1 MAEQQEPPPRRTLGD
16 YVMYQ
21 GPRHFSSIAIPTTAK
36 ALEINPDFLT
46 LISAY
51 QFTAMEHEDPYSHLD
66 TFYALIGTMGFQS
79 GDLENV
85 YMRLFSFS
93 LAGKAKE
100 WLKSLPNQS
109 LTSWKDVEEKFLQR
123 FFPISRY
130 IKAKSEISMF
140 RQGANE
146 VFCDTWERF
155 KMILRKCPNHG
166 FEDIAQL
173 SIFLNGLRSDI
184 KMLLDAAA
192 GGTMMA
198 LDVEQ
203 ATIIIDALTSTDY
216 KAQHDGQD
224 LHNKGLLEDALLAK
238 NKILTQQIEQLT
250 AQMAKLPQQLYVVHS
265 SQSQSQSIRCD
276 FCGDVHPNG
285 HCFYQN
291 NLPEVEDPSMLERM
305 NKVEDALTKIV
316 SAQDNSMAMIRSI
329 KIQMGQL
336 TKQIAQIPEEQNGQF
351 SVNSQTNS
359 KEHCDNVVAEKEEK
373 DETKGKRDEK
383 ERSEEEKIKRKSEN
397 KERGVLE
404 KDLSYPHSPSKKEKE
419 RKFFDKLLPKNYF
432 AGNLKQDSTFER
444 FRKNRSYIEER
455 NIELEDGYN
464 VIIPKGL
471 PQKFKDPG
479 SFNLPV
485 SIGALLVANALLDL
499 GASVNIIPLAML
511 KKIGDLEIKPTKMTL
526 KLADQVTKYP
536 YGVVEDVLV
545 KVDKFTFPVDF
556 VVMDMKEDEE
566 VPLIL
571 GRPFMKTARIIVDV
585 DKGEL
590 QVRTQDEEGKNVY
603 RMMQQRELSILK

>member
-1 MAEQQEPPPRRTLGD
+1 MAQEQAPPPRRTLGD

-21 GPRHFSSIAIPTTAK
+21 GPRHFSSIAIPATAK
-36 ALEINPDFLT
+36 ALEINPNFLT
-46 LISAY
+46 LINTH
-51 QFTAMEHEDPYSHLD
+51 QFTTMEHEDPYSHLD
-66 TFYALIGTMGFQS
+66 TFYELVGTMGFQFA
-79 GDLENV
+79 DIKIV
-85 YMRLFSFS
+85 YMRLFPFS
-93 LAGKAKE
+93 LAENAKD
-100 WLKSLPNQS
+100 WLRSLPNQS

-123 FFPISRY
+123 FFTIFSY
-130 IKAKSEISMF
+130 IKAKSEIFVF
-140 RQGANE
+140 RQGADE
-146 VFCDTWERF
+146 SFCETWERF
-155 KMILRKCPNHG
+155 KMMLRKCPNHG

-192 GGTMMA
+192 GGTTMT

-203 ATIIIDALTSTDY
+203 ATIIIDALASTDY

-224 LHNKGLLEDALLAK
+224 LNNKGLLEDAFLAK

-265 SQSQSQSIRCD
+265 SQSQSKSIRCD
-276 FCGDVHPNG
+276 FCGGVHPNG

-291 NLPEVEDPSMLERM
+291 NSPEADDPSMLERM
-305 NKVEDALTKIV
+305 
-316 SAQDNSMAMIRSI
+316 R
-329 KIQMGQL
+329 
-336 TKQIAQIPEEQNGQF
+336 
-351 SVNSQTNS
+351 
-359 KEHCDNVVAEKEEK
+359 
-373 DETKGKRDEK
+373 
-383 ERSEEEKIKRKSEN
+383 
-397 KERGVLE
+397 
-404 KDLSYPHSPSKKEKE
+404 
-419 RKFFDKLLPKNYF
+419 
-432 AGNLKQDSTFER
+432 NLKQDSTFER

-455 NIELEDGYN
+455 NIELEDRYN
-464 VIIPKGL
+464 VIIKKGL

-499 GASVNIIPLAML
+499 GASVNIILLAML

-526 KLADQVTKYP
+526 KLVDQVTKYP

-556 VVMDMKEDEE
+556 VVMDMKKDEE

-571 GRPFMKTARIIVDV
+571 GLPFMKTARIIVDV

-590 QVRTQDEEGKNVY
+590 QVRTQDEEVMYFDLGTSSIIQGGKSN
-603 RMMQQRELSILK
+603 K